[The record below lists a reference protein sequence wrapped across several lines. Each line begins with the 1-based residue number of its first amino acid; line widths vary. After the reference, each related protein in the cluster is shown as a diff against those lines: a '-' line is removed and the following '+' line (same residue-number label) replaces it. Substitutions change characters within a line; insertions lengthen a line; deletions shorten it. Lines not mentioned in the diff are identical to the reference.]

1 MKRKYIIFIL
11 IIILTGC
18 SSEYNIEF
26 SNKKI
31 KENIKVDILNSDI
44 LPKYDVKIYG
54 STDKATSFIKN
65 DQYPFFGNED
75 IVYNKKVDKSGN
87 VTHVELNYEYTHDE
101 YLNSTAYKGCF
112 ENSELVTNKKNYNLN
127 FYGSFY
133 CLYGDEL
140 VINIKSNNEVIS
152 NNADKVNGNVYTWII
167 NKDNVDNVNIQMKIS
182 KHTIY
187 FKMII
192 YAIIGV
198 LFIGL
203 IISGYIVYKRYR
215 ERDSVNDI

>member
-1 MKRKYIIFIL
+1 MKRKYIILFL

-26 SNKKI
+26 SNNKI

-44 LPKYDVKIYG
+44 LPKYDVKTYG
-54 STDKATSFIKN
+54 STDKATSFINN

-75 IVYNKKVDKSGN
+75 IIYNKKVDKSGN

-101 YLNSTAYKGCF
+101 YLNSTAYKSCF

-187 FKMII
+187 FKMIVYFI
-192 YAIIGV
+192 VGI

-203 IISGYIVYKRYR
+203 VISGYIVYRRYR